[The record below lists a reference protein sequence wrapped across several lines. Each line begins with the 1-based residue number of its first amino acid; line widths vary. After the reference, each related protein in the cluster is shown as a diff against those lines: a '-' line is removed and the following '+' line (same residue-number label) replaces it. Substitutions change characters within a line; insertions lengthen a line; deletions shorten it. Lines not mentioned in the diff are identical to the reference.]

1 MKEENISEQ
10 MSFEEYLKQVENYL
24 TTETWRTEQD
34 ARKLMTDYAEDLKEL
49 YEDSWTPMEA
59 AGGITS
65 GLM

>member
-1 MKEENISEQ
+1 MKEKNISEQ

-34 ARKLMTDYAEDLKEL
+34 ARKLMTEYADDLKEL
-49 YEDSWTPMEA
+49 YKDSLSPTRA
-59 AGGITS
+59 AGVITS